1 MHLVVLLFT
10 GGGGD
15 QRFSLWS
22 LLTKTRNCGL
32 HSHSVFCF
40 LKAPVFLA
48 LPQGEGLGVQG
59 TPESAVIQLG

>member
-1 MHLVVLLFT
+1 MHLVVLLFK
-10 GGGGD
+10 GGG
-15 QRFSLWS
+15 RPKIFSRS